1 MSAGQAEEPA
11 RGAARQAVVEE
22 LRALGLL
29 ALDRLD
35 PLLDRLN
42 EAVST
47 APDPAVSTAPDPAV
61 PTAPGP
67 AVTQDHRCT
76 SCPVCV
82 AFADVRAGH
91 PDALGQVARH
101 AAGLMT
107 ALRAVLAQDGTDGPE
122 PPPSRPERIVQH
134 IVVERGP
141 SC

>member
-42 EAVST
+42 EAVSPAPEAVSP
-47 APDPAVSTAPDPAV
+47 APD
-61 PTAPGP
+61 P

-91 PDALGQVARH
+91 PDALAQVARH

-107 ALRAVLAQDGTDGPE
+107 ALRAVLAQDGMDGPE
-122 PPPSRPERIVQH
+122 PAPSRPERIVQH

>member
-42 EAVST
+42 EAVSSAPEAVSPAPEAVSP
-47 APDPAVSTAPDPAV
+47 APD
-61 PTAPGP
+61 P

-91 PDALGQVARH
+91 PDALAQVARH

-122 PPPSRPERIVQH
+122 PAPSRPERIVQH

>member
-42 EAVST
+42 EAVSS
-47 APDPAVSTAPDPAV
+47 APDAV
-61 PTAPGP
+61 
-67 AVTQDHRCT
+67 VTQDHRCT

-82 AFADVRAGH
+82 AFADVRTGH
-91 PDALGQVARH
+91 PDALAQVARH

-122 PPPSRPERIVQH
+122 PAPSRPERIVQH

>member
-11 RGAARQAVVEE
+11 RGAARAAVVEE

-35 PLLDRLN
+35 PLVDRLT
-42 EAVST
+42 EAASA
-47 APDPAVSTAPDPAV
+47 APDPASTASGAAGTPE
-61 PTAPGP
+61 
-67 AVTQDHRCT
+67 HRCT

-82 AFADVRAGH
+82 AFADVRTGH
-91 PDALGQVARH
+91 PDALAQVARH

-107 ALRAVLAQDGTDGPE
+107 ALRAVLADGADGPE
-122 PPPSRPERIVQH
+122 QTPLRPERVVQH

>member
-11 RGAARQAVVEE
+11 RGAARAAVVEE

-35 PLLDRLN
+35 PLVDRLT
-42 EAVST
+42 EAVAAAPDLAVST
-47 APDPAVSTAPDPAV
+47 ASDPAGTPE
-61 PTAPGP
+61 
-67 AVTQDHRCT
+67 HRCT

-82 AFADVRAGH
+82 AFADVRTGH
-91 PDALGQVARH
+91 PDALAQVARH

-107 ALRAVLAQDGTDGPE
+107 ALRAVLADEAGGPE
-122 PPPSRPERIVQH
+122 QAPSRRERVVQH
-134 IVVERGP
+134 IAVERGP

>member
-1 MSAGQAEEPA
+1 
-11 RGAARQAVVEE
+11 VVEE

-42 EAVST
+42 EAMSSSPEAVSP
-47 APDPAVSTAPDPAV
+47 APD
-61 PTAPGP
+61 P

-91 PDALGQVARH
+91 PDALAQVARH

-122 PPPSRPERIVQH
+122 PAPSRPERIVQH

>member
-42 EAVST
+42 EAVSPAPEAVSP
-47 APDPAVSTAPDPAV
+47 APD
-61 PTAPGP
+61 P

-91 PDALGQVARH
+91 PDALAQVARH

-122 PPPSRPERIVQH
+122 PAPSRPERIVQH

>member
-11 RGAARQAVVEE
+11 RGAARAAVVEE

-35 PLLDRLN
+35 PLVDRLT
-42 EAVST
+42 EAVS
-47 APDPAVSTAPDPAV
+47 APPDPAVSTGS
-61 PTAPGP
+61 GP
-67 AVTQDHRCT
+67 AGTPEHRCT

-82 AFADVRAGH
+82 AFADVRTGH
-91 PDALGQVARH
+91 PDALAQVARH

-107 ALRAVLAQDGTDGPE
+107 ALRAVLADGADGPE
-122 PPPSRPERIVQH
+122 QTPLRPERVVQH

>member
-1 MSAGQAEEPA
+1 MTGAGEAGEPA
-11 RGAARQAVVEE
+11 GGAARAAVVEE

-35 PLLDRLN
+35 PLVDRLT

-47 APDPAVSTAPDPAV
+47 APDQAVSAAS
-61 PTAPGP
+61 GP
-67 AVTQDHRCT
+67 VGTPEHRCT

-82 AFADVRAGH
+82 AFADVRTVH
-91 PDALGQVARH
+91 PDALAQVARH

-107 ALRAVLAQDGTDGPE
+107 ALRAVLADGADGPE
-122 PPPSRPERIVQH
+122 QTPSRPERVVQH
-134 IVVERGP
+134 IPVERGS

>member
-42 EAVST
+42 EAVSPAPEAVSP
-47 APDPAVSTAPDPAV
+47 APD
-61 PTAPGP
+61 P

-122 PPPSRPERIVQH
+122 PAPSRPERIVQH

>member
-1 MSAGQAEEPA
+1 M
-11 RGAARQAVVEE
+11 EE

-42 EAVST
+42 EAVAPAPEAVSP
-47 APDPAVSTAPDPAV
+47 APD
-61 PTAPGP
+61 P

-91 PDALGQVARH
+91 PDALAQVARH

-122 PPPSRPERIVQH
+122 PAPSRPERIVQH

>member
-11 RGAARQAVVEE
+11 RGAARAAVVEE

-35 PLLDRLN
+35 PLVDRLT
-42 EAVST
+42 EAASA
-47 APDPAVSTAPDPAV
+47 APDPASTASAAAGTPE
-61 PTAPGP
+61 
-67 AVTQDHRCT
+67 HRCT

-82 AFADVRAGH
+82 AFADVRTGH
-91 PDALGQVARH
+91 PDALAQVARH

-107 ALRAVLAQDGTDGPE
+107 ALRAVLADGADGPE
-122 PPPSRPERIVQH
+122 QTPSRPERVVQH
-134 IVVERGP
+134 IAVERGP

>member
-11 RGAARQAVVEE
+11 RGAARAAVVEE

-35 PLLDRLN
+35 PLVDRLT
-42 EAVST
+42 EAVSA
-47 APDPAVSTAPDPAV
+47 APDPAVSTGS
-61 PTAPGP
+61 GP
-67 AVTQDHRCT
+67 AVSTGSGPAGTPEHRCT

-82 AFADVRAGH
+82 AFADVRTGH
-91 PDALGQVARH
+91 PDALAQVARH

-107 ALRAVLAQDGTDGPE
+107 ALRAVLADGADGPE
-122 PPPSRPERIVQH
+122 QTPLRPERVVQH